1 MFITR
6 TRWKAIYFNSKTY
19 DNSSE
24 KYGLKTLKYPKQVK
38 EPVPFKNDLIDML
51 KVIKFRKVKNQLLTK
66 LKTDI
71 KIARQVQSRQDIE
84 HVPIKQR
91 RTWVT
96 SFQCSHINLQKS
108 EQLYQEEDQYGRQTN
123 FKKQRNSKPSRNQW
137 RKQLLVHI

>member
-1 MFITR
+1 MEKINFKYSIKNIPITSERVYLLQLMEKIEMFITR

-91 RTWVT
+91 RT
-96 SFQCSHINLQKS
+96 
-108 EQLYQEEDQYGRQTN
+108 
-123 FKKQRNSKPSRNQW
+123 
-137 RKQLLVHI
+137 